1 MWGEREEEVILTI
14 VNHRGSNAED
24 RGQPHPEAPTPALAP
39 STMPGLVSV
48 GRSWEGE
55 CPGEGSGCQAAG
67 FESTFVFRQP
77 VRTCR

>member
-14 VNHRGSNAED
+14 VNCRGSNAEVQ
-24 RGQPHPEAPTPALAP
+24 GQPHPEAPTPALAP
-39 STMPGLVSV
+39 STMPGLVNM

-55 CPGEGSGCQAAG
+55 GPGEGSGRQAAG

-77 VRTCR
+77 VRTCQ